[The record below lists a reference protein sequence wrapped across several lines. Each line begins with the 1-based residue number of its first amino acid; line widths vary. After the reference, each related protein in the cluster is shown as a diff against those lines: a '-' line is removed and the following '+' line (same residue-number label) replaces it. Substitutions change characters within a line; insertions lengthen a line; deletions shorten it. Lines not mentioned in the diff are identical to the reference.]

1 MRKNKLLTALKKE
14 MQTRPS
20 STIDEK
26 KVEEVFNNL
35 LRELK
40 VTKEVFVL
48 DNLYLQ
54 PFKLEYVEYTTGLK
68 NYFGLDKQRVEK
80 ADSYSKLVMKRNGKL
95 ISIKSF
101 GKVSAMNDEIFE
113 KLVLLVRL
121 TQYINK
127 NRELYSLEV
136 AMLEIIS

>member
-20 STIDEK
+20 SAIDEK

-35 LRELK
+35 LRELNI
-40 VTKEVFVL
+40 TKEVFVL

-101 GKVSAMNDEIFE
+101 GKVSDMEDEIFE

-121 TQYINK
+121 AQYIHK

>member
-1 MRKNKLLTALKKE
+1 MRKNKSLTALKKE
-14 MQTRPS
+14 MQRRPS
-20 STIDEK
+20 SAIDEK

-35 LRELK
+35 LGELK
-40 VTKEVFVL
+40 ITKEVFVL

-101 GKVSAMNDEIFE
+101 GKVSDMNDEIFE

-121 TQYINK
+121 AQYINK